1 MNVAYHPLVSDLILR
16 LPGVTAKNYRRLM
29 DEAVSLK
36 NLAGLSVGRLAQ
48 ILGNEAFATQLKSFL
63 EATI

>member
-1 MNVAYHPLVSDLILR
+1 
-16 LPGVTAKNYRRLM
+16 VTAKNYRRLM